1 MAEKI
6 TIARPY
12 AKALFELAFEHKQLQ
27 PWLDVLAVAAA
38 VAEDAG
44 IQRLLVS
51 PHLTTTQHGDLFIE
65 ILEQAL
71 GRRGGLDA
79 GIAEAVRN
87 FVRTSAANRR
97 LALLPEIFTLFARMK
112 AESENTMDVTVR
124 SAVPL
129 DDALQSQY
137 AGALRR
143 RLKREVRV
151 KGEVDPSLLGG
162 AVLQAD
168 DLVIDGSLR
177 GRLERLDAELTA

>member
-12 AKALFELAFEHKQLQ
+12 AKALFELAFERRQLPQ
-27 PWLDVLAVAAA
+27 WLDVLAVAAA
-38 VAEDAG
+38 IAEDAG
-44 IQRLLVS
+44 IQQLLTS
-51 PHLTTTQHGDLFIE
+51 PHLTTSQHGDLFIE

-71 GRRGGLDA
+71 GKRGNLDPA
-79 GIAEAVRN
+79 LAEGMRN
-87 FVRTSAANRR
+87 FVRTLAVNRR
-97 LALLPEIFTLFARMK
+97 LALLPGIFTIFARLK

-129 DDALQSQY
+129 DDALQDKY
-137 AGALRR
+137 AGALRK

-177 GRLERLDAELTA
+177 GRLERLSAEVSG

>member
-1 MAEKI
+1 MAEKT

-12 AKALFELAFEHKQLQ
+12 AKAVFELAFEHKQLQ
-27 PWLDVLAVAAA
+27 PWRDVLAVAAA
-38 VAEDAG
+38 VAEDSG
-44 IQRLLVS
+44 IRRLLVS
-51 PHLTTTQHGDLFIE
+51 PHLTTSQHADLFSD
-65 ILEQAL
+65 ILEQVIGKRGAL
-71 GRRGGLDA
+71 DGA
-79 GIAEAVRN
+79 VAAAVRN
-87 FVRTSAANRR
+87 FIRTLAVNRR
-97 LALLPEIFTLFARMK
+97 LALLPEIFAIFARYK

-137 AGALRR
+137 AGALRK
-143 RLKREVRV
+143 RLKREIRV

-177 GRLERLDAELTA
+177 GRLERLSSEVSG

>member
-1 MAEKI
+1 MAEKT

-12 AKALFELAFEHKQLQ
+12 AKALFELAFEQKQLSQ
-27 PWLDVLAVAAA
+27 LLDVLAIAAA
-38 VAEDAG
+38 VADDPD

-51 PHLTTTQHGDLFIE
+51 PHMTITQHADLFIE
-65 ILEQAL
+65 LLEEAL
-71 GRRGGLDA
+71 KKRGGIDA
-79 GIAEAVRN
+79 AIAEPVRN
-87 FVRTSAANRR
+87 FIRTSAANRR
-97 LALLPEIFTLFARMK
+97 LALLPEILALFAKLK

-129 DDALQSQY
+129 DDALQSKY
-137 AGALRR
+137 AGALRK
-143 RLKREVRV
+143 RLKREVKV

-177 GRLERLDAELTA
+177 GRLERLGAELTT

>member
-12 AKALFELAFEHKQLQ
+12 AKALFELAFEHRQL
-27 PWLDVLAVAAA
+27 PKWLDVLAVAAA
-38 VAEDAG
+38 VAEDQG
-44 IQRLLVS
+44 IRRLLVS
-51 PHLTTTQHGDLFIE
+51 PHLTTSQHADLFIE

-71 GRRGGLDA
+71 ARRGGLEPA
-79 GIAEAVRN
+79 AAEAMRN
-87 FVRTSAANRR
+87 FTRTLAANRR
-97 LALLPEIFTLFARMK
+97 LALLPEIFTIFARLK

-137 AGALRR
+137 AGALRK

-177 GRLERLDAELTA
+177 GRLERLSSEVSG

>member
-1 MAEKI
+1 MAEKT

-27 PWLDVLAVAAA
+27 QWLDVLAIAAA
-38 VAEDAG
+38 IAEDANV
-44 IQRLLVS
+44 QRLLVS
-51 PHLTTTQHGDLFIE
+51 PHLTTTQHAELFIE

-71 GRRGGLDA
+71 SKRGGLDA
-79 GIAEAVRN
+79 GVAEGVRN
-87 FVRTSAANRR
+87 FIRTTAANRR
-97 LALLPEIFTLFARMK
+97 LALLPEIFSLFARLK

-137 AGALRR
+137 AGALRK

-177 GRLERLDAELTA
+177 GRLERLNAELSA